1 MATISPSTAAC
12 ECGFSAMNREKT
24 SLRTSLKDDRLE
36 DILRICANGE
46 SLEKFNSGRSLEIWL
61 SMAKKCHL
69 RGYRLTGPR
78 GPNKK
83 SNVNNEDELEAQIMD
98 ELVPLET

>member
-1 MATISPSTAAC
+1 
-12 ECGFSAMNREKT
+12 MNR
-24 SLRTSLKDDRLE
+24 LKNLIEE
-36 DILRICANGE
+36 DLLKCGCQ
-46 SLEKFNSGRSLEIWL
+46 WQ
-61 SMAKKCHL
+61 KKCNL
-69 RGYRLTGPR
+69 RGHRLTGPR